1 MEPWTN
7 ITGVAAPLLVES
19 IDTDVISPM
28 NRLLEGRD
36 ALLKYAFEP
45 LRYRQDGTPNPDFVL
60 NQPEYQGARIL
71 LAGANF
77 ACGSSRETAVWAIV
91 GLGFRCVIAPSFGDI
106 FFKNCF
112 QNGVLPVVL
121 LAAEIRALAS
131 ETRAGAFQV
140 DLERCKI
147 TAPSG
152 REIEFVVHPL
162 RRAALLAGL
171 DEIGVTLERASE
183 ISAFQKR
190 DREAR
195 PWIYS
200 FGPPAKASAE

>member
-7 ITGVAAPLLVES
+7 ITGVAAPLLVQS

-28 NRLLEGRD
+28 NRLLQGGD

-45 LRYRQDGTPNPDFVL
+45 LRYRQDGSPNPDFVL
-60 NQPEYQGARIL
+60 NQPEYQGAQIL

-77 ACGSSRETAVWAIV
+77 ACGSSRETAVWAIA

-112 QNGVLPVVL
+112 QNGVLPIVL
-121 LAAEIRALAS
+121 PTEQVAALAS
-131 ETRAGAFQV
+131 EAKAGAFHV
-140 DLERCKI
+140 DLQRCKI
-147 TAPSG
+147 TSPSG

-171 DEIGVTLERASE
+171 DEIAMTLEREGE
-183 ISAFQKR
+183 IAAFEAR
-190 DREAR
+190 DREVR
-195 PWIYS
+195 PWIYR
-200 FGPPAKASAE
+200 FGPAAKREG